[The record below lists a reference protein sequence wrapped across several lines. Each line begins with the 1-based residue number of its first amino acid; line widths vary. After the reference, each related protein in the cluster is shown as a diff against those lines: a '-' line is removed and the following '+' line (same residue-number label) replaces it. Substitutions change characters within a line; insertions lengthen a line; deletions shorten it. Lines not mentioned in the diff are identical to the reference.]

1 MIAWQTAIEIPKNSL
16 FQSDCTTTQ
25 LRGPQFSQG
34 QHDLAH
40 LCQVR
45 GGRCVR
51 VDPQAEAAV
60 THADVKLVR
69 PIEVRSVAD
78 TRHLLYRGPQLLAGT
93 REHGCISRMRVDH
106 QRTEVD

>member
-1 MIAWQTAIEIPKNSL
+1 MCKQGTPARYFSAAL
-16 FQSDCTTTQ
+16 Q
-25 LRGPQFSQG
+25 LRGPQSSES

-51 VDPQAEAAV
+51 VDPQAEATI
-60 THADVKLVR
+60 THTDVKLVR
-69 PIEVRSVAD
+69 SIEVRSVAD
-78 TRHLLYRGPQLLAGT
+78 TRHLLYRGPQLLAGA
-93 REHGCISRMRVDH
+93 REAGGIGWMRIDH